1 MFHVVLALRAD
12 THYSIVHC
20 YHELSQRL
28 GLILYH
34 EELSGPSWPGILRG
48 FTTTSVPWA
57 R

>member
-34 EELSGPSWPGILRG
+34 EELRVG
-48 FTTTSVPWA
+48 FMTHQIKTLISPRT